1 MKHQETAMSIPGSA
15 VPISAALPAA
25 AERRVQSIVGL
36 LPRISELAG
45 LIARQI
51 DQWPC
56 SELEGTLKT
65 HMASLSALRFE
76 LLVSP
81 GLRAGPSERDLAAFR
96 RQVETVSDC
105 TAATW
110 EAVRSF
116 GNAAIAQAS
125 HLQDLV
131 TDFTMEFRA
140 LVRRCEEE
148 ARAAEALHAHLAQR
162 AASAAAESRDAM
174 GQLITRHGSVRDQ
187 LQRLDQLNNVGR
199 SAQRAAYDLAES
211 HTALRSVLKD
221 VPRRLAGGLLE
232 KLRDL
237 VASDV
242 SSPADELRAA
252 QHARADLQAGLS
264 QVLSELVQLQAA
276 RQDAQVWLT
285 ALVRAANDC
294 AEPPAVR
301 AA

>member
-1 MKHQETAMSIPGSA
+1 MNDRIPADA

-25 AERRVQSIVGL
+25 AERRVQSIVDGQ
-36 LPRISELAG
+36 LPRISQLAALVG
-45 LIARQI
+45 REI
-51 DQWPC
+51 DSWPC
-56 SELEGTLKT
+56 SELQGTLQT
-65 HMASLSALRFE
+65 HMNALSALRFE

-96 RQVETVSDC
+96 RQVEAVSDC

-116 GNAAIAQAS
+116 AAAAAGQAAR
-125 HLQDLV
+125 LQELV
-131 TDFTMEFRA
+131 TNFAMEFRA
-140 LVRRCEEE
+140 LARRCEEE

-162 AASAAAESRDAM
+162 AASAAADSRDAM
-174 GQLITRHGSVRDQ
+174 GQLITRHGSVRD
-187 LQRLDQLNNVGR
+187 LLLRLDQLNIVGR
-199 SAQRAAYDLAES
+199 SAQRASYDLAES

-264 QVLSELVQLQAA
+264 QVLAELVQLQAA

-285 ALVRAANDC
+285 ALVRAAADC
-294 AEPPAVR
+294 AEPPAAQ